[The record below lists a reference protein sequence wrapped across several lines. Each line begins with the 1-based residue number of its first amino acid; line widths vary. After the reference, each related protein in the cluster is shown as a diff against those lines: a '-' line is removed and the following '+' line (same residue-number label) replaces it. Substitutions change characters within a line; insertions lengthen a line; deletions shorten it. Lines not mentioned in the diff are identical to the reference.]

1 MIRLSSSS
9 PVTASS
15 RSGGLAIPARS
26 SSEISVASP
35 SIATWPN
42 SSSRRSK
49 RSRRCSI
56 SVTSCPMS
64 SSERVTFLP
73 TLPPP
78 AMITYTASPRGR
90 HGRLEGAGV
99 AGAHGVGEDGD
110 RRLGGTDRAQA
121 ALAVEVGAQR
131 VEHAHDHAVDA
142 EALLQH
148 LADDDVR
155 VVAVGGDDRRVRL
168 LDAGLAEHVAVHA
181 VADDEAPAPALA
193 EPVERLLV
201 LVHARHLPP
210 LGRELYRDR
219 GADAAAAD
227 HHALHALSV
236 DDRTPVRSAR
246 RRPRTRPRG
255 RRRRAPGRGRA
266 GARGRRWERRN
277 ATAGASAARSR
288 ARSGRRA
295 ASAPRRRSRARS
307 SARRSSPSR
316 RRRRCPP
323 RGRAPPPATGGRALP
338 PRPAAAPRAGTR
350 AGRARRRS
358 PPPSRSAPWRAP
370 RPWRPSPPRCR
381 PASWVRARG

>member
-15 RSGGLAIPARS
+15 RSGGLAMPARS

-35 SIATWPN
+35 SMATWPN

-64 SSERVTFLP
+64 SSERLTFFP

-78 AMITYTASPRGR
+78 AMITYIASGPSR
-90 HGRLEGAGV
+90 HGGLEGTGV
-99 AGAHGVGEDGD
+99 AGAHRVGEDGD
-110 RRLGGTDRAQA
+110 GGLGRADRAQA

-131 VEHAHDHAVDA
+131 VEHAYDDAVDA

-155 VVAVGGDDRRVRL
+155 VVTVRGDHGGVCL
-168 LDAGLAEHVAVHA
+168 LHPGLAEHVAVHA
-181 VADDEAPAPALA
+181 VADDEASAPALA

-210 LGRELYRDR
+210 LGGELHRDR
-219 GADAAAAD
+219 GADAPAAD
-227 HHALHALSV
+227 HHALHAARV
-236 DDRTPVRSAR
+236 DDRRGVTSPA
-246 RRPRTRPRG
+246 RRPRTRPPGTPRP
-255 RRRRAPGRGRA
+255 APGTARA
-266 GARGRRWERRN
+266 GARDRRSGRRN
-277 ATAGASAARSR
+277 AIGGASGARSR
-288 ARSGRRA
+288 ARSGPPA
-295 ASAPRRRSRARS
+295 ASAPRPRSHARS
-307 SARRSSPSR
+307 SAQRSSPSR
-316 RRRRCPP
+316 P
-323 RGRAPPPATGGRALP
+323 
-338 PRPAAAPRAGTR
+338 
-350 AGRARRRS
+350 RRRS

-370 RPWRPSPPRCR
+370 LPWRPSPRRCR
-381 PASWVRARG
+381 PASSVRARA